1 VPEARPEPG
10 RRESPPFSRE
20 TLHFV
25 QGDVFSDGIQSR
37 AATGALL
44 LLHKIGYTFP
54 RLIETMTT
62 QIRNFCIIAHVDHGK
77 STLADRLLQLT
88 GTISDREMTEQVLDT
103 MDLEREKG
111 VTIKAS
117 AVRMNYKASDG
128 VEYELN
134 LIDTPGHVD
143 FGYEVSRA
151 LYACEGAVLV
161 VDATQGIEAQ
171 TLANLYSAIEAN
183 LEIIPVINK
192 TDLPSARPDE
202 VAEDVGSLLGVE
214 PESVIQISAKAGLNV
229 ESVLEAIVEKVPPP
243 ADKNEAPLRALI
255 FDSHYDS
262 YKGVIAYIRVIEGE
276 IKAGETLRMMATR
289 VDMKPVEI
297 GIFSPVMKP
306 VKSLSAGEVGYIA
319 TGLKT
324 VHECRVGDTVTHP
337 AGAAATEPLPGYRH
351 PKPMVFAGIY
361 PVDADDYSDLREAL
375 DKLQLND
382 ASLVF
387 QPETSQA
394 LGFGFRA
401 GFLGLFHMEII
412 QERIEREYE
421 MNVLFTAPSVEYE
434 VLLIDNSTLLIDSP
448 AELPDES
455 KIVEIREP
463 WMNIEIITPTDYY
476 GPIMELV
483 TRRRGEFKGPEYPAP
498 HRVQLNYT
506 IPLSE
511 LIVGFFDELKSRTK
525 GYASLDYQ
533 FAEYRPDKLQKLEIL
548 VNGEPVDSLA
558 SIVHEKDAY
567 HRGQRFITKLKSII
581 PRQLFDVAIQASS
594 GGRVISRA
602 NVKATRKDVL
612 AKCYG
617 GDITRKKKLLEKQK
631 KGKKRLKMVGNVEIP
646 QDAFMA
652 VLKLD
657 EE

>member
-1 VPEARPEPG
+1 
-10 RRESPPFSRE
+10 
-20 TLHFV
+20 
-25 QGDVFSDGIQSR
+25 
-37 AATGALL
+37 
-44 LLHKIGYTFP
+44 
-54 RLIETMTT
+54 MTDH
-62 QIRNFCIIAHVDHGK
+62 IRNFCIIAHVDHGK

-88 GTISDREMTEQVLDT
+88 GTIADRDMSAQVLDN

-117 AVRMNYKASDG
+117 AVRMYYNAKDDQR
-128 VEYELN
+128 YEIN

-151 LYACEGAVLV
+151 LKACEGAVLV

-171 TLANLYSAIEAN
+171 TLANLYQAIDAD
-183 LEIIPVINK
+183 LTIIPVINK
-192 TDLPSARPDE
+192 IDLPSANPDE
-202 VAEDVGSLLGVE
+202 VAEDVGALLGIDPVD
-214 PESVIQISAKAGLNV
+214 VLQVSAKAGLNV
-229 ESVLEAIVEKVPPP
+229 EQILEAIVERVPPP
-243 ADKNEAPLRALI
+243 KDEDAAPLRALV

-262 YKGVIAYIRVIEGE
+262 YKGVIAYVRVFEGTF
-276 IKAGETLRMMATR
+276 GTTDVLHLFATGA
-289 VDMKPVEI
+289 DMRPVEI
-297 GIFSPVMKP
+297 GIFAPDMKP
-306 VKSLSAGEVGYIA
+306 VKRLGSGEVGYIA
-319 TGLKT
+319 TGFKT
-324 VHECRVGDTVTHP
+324 VHECRVGDTITSTTAP
-337 AGAAATEPLPGYRH
+337 ASGPLPGYQH

-361 PVDADDYSDLREAL
+361 PVEADEYTDLRDAL

-412 QERIEREYE
+412 QERIEREYDL
-421 MNVLFTAPSVEYE
+421 NVLFTAPSVEYQVLQIDDE
-434 VLLIDNSTLLIDSP
+434 VISVDSP

-463 WMNIEIITPTDYY
+463 WMDIEIITPTDYY

-483 TRRRGEFKGPEYPAP
+483 TKKRGIFKKQEYPAP
-498 HRVQLNYT
+498 HRVQLDFE

-511 LIVGFFDELKSRTK
+511 IIVDFFDTLKSRTK

-533 FAEYRPDKLQKLEIL
+533 FLEYRPEDLQKLEIL
-548 VNGEPVDSLA
+548 VNGEQVDALA
-558 SIVHEKDAY
+558 AIVHKKDAF
-567 HRGQRFITKLKSII
+567 HKGQRLITKLKELI
-581 PRQLFDVAIQASS
+581 PRQLYDVAVQAAS
-594 GGRVISRA
+594 GGRIISRA

-617 GDITRKKKLLEKQK
+617 GDISRKKKLLEKQK

-657 EE
+657 DE